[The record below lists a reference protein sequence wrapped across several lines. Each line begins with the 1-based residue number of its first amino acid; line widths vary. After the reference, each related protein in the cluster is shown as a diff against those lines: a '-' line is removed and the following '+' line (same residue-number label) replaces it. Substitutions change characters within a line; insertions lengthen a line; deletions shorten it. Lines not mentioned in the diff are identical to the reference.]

1 MQTPAPFF
9 VDETATFHIAVC
21 RLLIRFFSNRCAEN
35 TIMHSIKYPF
45 HFHLFSEI
53 SYFSRQHS
61 AAFFDTTTFHVYADS
76 NQILSFWH
84 GPTQFPSPIS
94 LSTPS
99 LHFRVRQACAPVTV
113 FLFEQTR
120 PVALLSALLSIY
132 PTCLLNT
139 VSFFS
144 AGLAWIVLHSWLRF
158 SEPCSSQCVWS
169 WFFLEYIRET
179 RWWVQRVLEKWTG
192 FLRNFRN
199 SRLV

>member
-1 MQTPAPFF
+1 MQAPAPFF
-9 VDETATFHIAVC
+9 VDETATFHIVVY

-94 LSTPS
+94 LSTQS
-99 LHFRVRQACAPVTV
+99 LHFRIRQTCAPVTV
-113 FLFEQTR
+113 PYGFPRSGGVFIRLDTTGGIVVS
-120 PVALLSALLSIY
+120 VAVYISYLSLEHRVFFQRW
-132 PTCLLNT
+132 TCVDCT
-139 VSFFS
+139 SQ
-144 AGLAWIVLHSWLRF
+144 LAQVF
-158 SEPCSSQCVWS
+158 
-169 WFFLEYIRET
+169 
-179 RWWVQRVLEKWTG
+179 
-192 FLRNFRN
+192 
-199 SRLV
+199 